1 MIIRDKKISTGII
14 REDSSMSLEDAGV
27 IYKNAIFF
35 DLEHYIY
42 KKPICIGVFGCC
54 YYDEAEQKLIITQY
68 MIENKKDA
76 VDILYMAE
84 DYFNNMLL
92 NNKKYIVTFS
102 GNNDFTVVN
111 YLFNKYNIDFSIND
125 NFIHIDLQKEYEI
138 QTKSHTGLKALEK
151 IFNIQRDS
159 ELISGSNLAKTFGK
173 IVKDDTYIDRMPKEK
188 MEKILLYN
196 EQDIVSLFQIYTNWD
211 MVRTLSSEETQNQ
224 VDETKDLSCETT

>member
-14 REDSSMSLEDAGV
+14 SEDSSLKLEDAGA
-27 IYKNAIFF
+27 IYKNAVFF

-76 VDILYMAE
+76 VDILYLAE
-84 DYFNNMLL
+84 DYFNNILL

-125 NFIHIDLQKEYEI
+125 NFIHIDLQKEYET

-196 EQDIVSLFQIYTNWD
+196 EQDIVSLFEIYTNWD
-211 MVRTLSSEETQNQ
+211 VLNSIVKEEPIET
-224 VDETKDLSCETT
+224 DENKDLSC